1 MFMRVFWKPMPVSGK
16 PVRVLH
22 LLFLLLLVQQSY
34 AQRITRQYNNV
45 SFSAALK
52 DLNARQHKYT
62 INFVYDEL
70 EDFKVTKSI
79 RNQSVPEAIMQLI
92 GFYPIRMTQVED
104 NIMVEC
110 TQKTP
115 TKMIGRIVDAHH
127 RPVDFANVALLN
139 VRDSSLINGGVTNEN
154 GQFVIP
160 CEATKAIVRVSCVGY
175 RTAFHSYNTG
185 MIGTI
190 VLHENTINLKGV
202 KVKAMRQNIKLGQ
215 EGMLVDIE
223 HSELNK
229 IGTATDVLREMPR
242 IDVSSD
248 GTVNVFAKGSPLI
261 YINNRQVNDLKELHQ
276 LKSDNIKNVE
286 IVTAPGAKYNAEIK
300 SVIRIRTI
308 RRQGEGWSGE
318 NYTTTKFNKW
328 WGGSQYMSSTYRTN
342 KVEVFGELWGT
353 TTPSGEDNVLSN
365 EINGT
370 KNILIEQAAP
380 LEYRS
385 KIAGAKAAFTYSI
398 DDDNTFGLSYE
409 NQSGFGKGETTD
421 SYQKIMENGMQTAFV
436 NEAANLRDCFGP
448 THTANAY
455 YVGKIGKL
463 DVDFNA
469 TYFWK
474 KKGRNMSIKEHSAY
488 IESRDVHTRNRQHS
502 DMAAAKLILSY
513 PVWKGAISVGS
524 EFTSSRIRGEYT
536 NAEQYVAAS
545 NTKIEEQNIAG
556 FAEYGM
562 KFGAFSANAGVRY
575 EHVKSDYYS
584 FGKWQAESSRRY
596 SDWFPSASI
605 AWNSGKWALQLAYT
619 CKTQR
624 PSYNSLRDE
633 VQYDN
638 RYTYE
643 GGNPYLRPCI
653 TNNVD
658 LNVVYD
664 WLSFNAGYNYID
676 KPMVWVATLYQG
688 KDIAFL
694 RNVNFNNSQDVYAS
708 IVASPRFGWYNP
720 MAEIDY
726 TQSFLCTD
734 GFDINKPSNRPC
746 FNFRLN
752 NRFNITPTL
761 KAFLNMRYKTG
772 RLNDLQKTKS
782 FARVDMK
789 FTKSFL
795 NDALVIGVFAND
807 LFKTDKEQWTMYGSH
822 TIMEKDCYGY
832 ERCVGMSLSYNFKAA
847 KSKYKGTGAG
857 NAEKSRL

>member
-1 MFMRVFWKPMPVSGK
+1 MKRLRYIM
-16 PVRVLH
+16 
-22 LLFLLLLVQQSY
+22 LLAGLMSLSLQTIY
-34 AQRITRQYNNV
+34 AQRITR
-45 SFSAALK
+45 SFRNTSMSEALTILAKSTK
-52 DLNARQHKYT
+52 DYR
-62 INFVYDEL
+62 INFMYDEL
-70 EDFKVTKSI
+70 EDFTVTTSI
-79 RNQSVPEAIMQLI
+79 VKRTAPDAIRQIM
-92 GFYPIRMTQVED
+92 GFYPMKMTIDGE
-104 NIMVEC
+104 NIFVEC

-160 CEATKAIVRVSCVGY
+160 CGARKAIVRVSCVGY
-175 RTAFHSYNTG
+175 ITTSNTYNTG
-185 MIGTI
+185 KIGTI

-202 KVKAMRQNIKLGQ
+202 KVKAMRQNIKLGK

-242 IDVSSD
+242 VDVSSD
-248 GTVNVFAKGSPLI
+248 GTVNVFAKGSPII

-328 WGGSQYMSSTYRTN
+328 WGGSQYLSSTYRTG
-342 KVEVFGELWGT
+342 KAEVFGELWGT
-353 TTPSGEDNVLSN
+353 TTPGGEDNVLSTK
-365 EINGT
+365 INGT
-370 KNILIEQAAP
+370 KNIFIEQTSP
-380 LEYRS
+380 IKYRS
-385 KIAGAKAAFTYSI
+385 KGTGAKVAFAYSI

-409 NQSGFGKGETTD
+409 NQYGSGKGGTTD
-421 SYQKIMENGMQTAFV
+421 SYQKIMEDGVQTAFV
-436 NEAANLRDCFGP
+436 NEATNISDCFSP
-448 THTANAY
+448 VHNANAY

-463 DVDFNA
+463 GVDFNA

-474 KKGRNMSIKEHSAY
+474 KKGRTMSIKESSAD

-513 PVWKGAISVGS
+513 PVWKGALSVGS
-524 EFTSSRIRGEYT
+524 EFISSRIRGEYA
-536 NAEQYVAAS
+536 NAEQYVDAS
-545 NTKIEEQNIAG
+545 NTKINEQSIAG
-556 FAEYGM
+556 FAEYGL

-575 EHVKSDYYS
+575 EYVKSDYYY
-584 FGKWQAESSRRY
+584 FGELQTEPSRRY
-596 SDWFPSASI
+596 SDWFPSASMS
-605 AWNSGKWALQLAYT
+605 WNSGKWALQLAYT
-619 CKTQR
+619 CKTRR

-658 LNVVYD
+658 LNVAYD
-664 WLSFNAGYNYID
+664 RLSLNAGYNYID

-688 KDIAFL
+688 KDNLDLNYRIDNLDVFGTL
-694 RNVNFNNSQDVYAS
+694 GFEKGKNTNSSKNVQNSWLSSHHQQNTAMKS
-708 IVASPRFGWYNP
+708 TQHSNL
-720 MAEIDY
+720 IDGKW
-726 TQSFLCTD
+726 
-734 GFDINKPSNRPC
+734 GFDFSSSPKLS
-746 FNFRLN
+746 FGAFYQVSYA
-752 NRFNITPTL
+752 PTKTNSSIMSSL
-761 KAFLNMRYKTG
+761 YSDDVIESETSAYKDIKL
-772 RLNDLQKTKS
+772 RDLEHLLDGYCHGVWGKWNLEMTFDLMWKKT
-782 FARVDMK
+782 RE
-789 FTKSFL
+789 
-795 NDALVIGVFAND
+795 NQNVI
-807 LFKTDKEQWTMYGSH
+807 E
-822 TIMEKDCYGY
+822 
-832 ERCVGMSLSYNFKAA
+832 
-847 KSKYKGTGAG
+847 
-857 NAEKSRL
+857 

>member
-1 MFMRVFWKPMPVSGK
+1 MKILRYIM
-16 PVRVLH
+16 
-22 LLFLLLLVQQSY
+22 LLAGLMSLSLQTIY
-34 AQRITRQYNNV
+34 AQRITR
-45 SFSAALK
+45 SFRNTSMSEALTILAKSTK
-52 DLNARQHKYT
+52 DYR
-62 INFVYDEL
+62 INFMYDEL
-70 EDFKVTKSI
+70 EDFTVTTSI
-79 RNQSVPEAIMQLI
+79 VKRTAPDAIRQIM
-92 GFYPIRMTQVED
+92 GFYPMKMTIDGE
-104 NIMVEC
+104 NIFVEC

-160 CEATKAIVRVSCVGY
+160 CGATKAIVRVSCVGY
-175 RTAFHSYNTG
+175 ITTSNTYNIG
-185 MIGTI
+185 KIGTI

-202 KVKAMRQNIKLGQ
+202 KVKAMRQNIKLGK

-242 IDVSSD
+242 VDVSSD

-286 IVTAPGAKYNAEIK
+286 IVTAPDAKYNAEIK

-328 WGGSQYMSSTYRTN
+328 WGGSQYLSSTYRTG
-342 KVEVFGELWGT
+342 KAEVFGELWGT
-353 TTPSGEDNVLSN
+353 TTPGGEDNVLST

-370 KNILIEQAAP
+370 KNIFIEQTSP
-380 LEYRS
+380 IKYRS
-385 KIAGAKAAFTYSI
+385 KGTGAKVAFAYSI

-409 NQSGFGKGETTD
+409 NQYGSGQGGTTD
-421 SYQKIMENGMQTAFV
+421 SYQKIMEDGVQTAFV
-436 NEAANLRDCFGP
+436 NEATNISDCFSP
-448 THTANAY
+448 VHNANAY

-463 DVDFNA
+463 GVDFNA

-474 KKGRNMSIKEHSAY
+474 KKGRTMSIKESSAD

-513 PVWKGAISVGS
+513 PAWKGALSVGS
-524 EFTSSRIRGEYT
+524 EFISSRIRGEYA
-536 NAEQYVAAS
+536 NAEQYVDAS
-545 NTKIEEQNIAG
+545 NTKINEQSIAG
-556 FAEYGM
+556 FAEYGL

-575 EHVKSDYYS
+575 EYVKSDYYY
-584 FGKWQAESSRRY
+584 FGGLQTEPSRRY
-596 SDWFPSASI
+596 SDWFPSASMS
-605 AWNSGKWALQLAYT
+605 WNSGKWALQLAYT
-619 CKTQR
+619 CKTRR

-658 LNVVYD
+658 LNVAYD
-664 WLSFNAGYNYID
+664 WLSLNAGYNYID

-688 KDIAFL
+688 KDIVFL
-694 RNVNFNNSQDVYAS
+694 RNVNFNNSQDVYVS

-734 GFDINKPSNRPC
+734 GFDVNKLSNRPC

-795 NDALVIGVFAND
+795 NDALVIGVYAND
-807 LFKTDKEQWTMYGSH
+807 LFKTDTEQWTMYGSH
-822 TIMEKDCYGY
+822 TVMEKDCYGY
-832 ERCVGMSLSYNFKAA
+832 ERCVGMSLSYNFNAT